1 MFSDVSRDCNTIH
14 FKQQNKSVTI
24 FKAINF
30 TVLKIIFYEFMYQWW
45 NYYTKNFFNP
55 LVSAESKF

>member
-30 TVLKIIFYEFMYQWW
+30 TVLKNNILRIYVPVMELFI
-45 NYYTKNFFNP
+45 TPKTS
-55 LVSAESKF
+55 LTL